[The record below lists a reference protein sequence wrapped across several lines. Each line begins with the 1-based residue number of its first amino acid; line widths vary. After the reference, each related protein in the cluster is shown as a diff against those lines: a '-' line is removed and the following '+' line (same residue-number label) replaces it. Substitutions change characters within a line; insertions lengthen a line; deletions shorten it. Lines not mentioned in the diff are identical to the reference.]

1 MYTLNKSNYTKN
13 SNKQNLQT
21 FIDCHVP
28 DIMLGAEN
36 LRVFRKQHN
45 SAFNHLI
52 REEIEANR
60 KLL

>member
-36 LRVFRKQHN
+36 
-45 SAFNHLI
+45 
-52 REEIEANR
+52 
-60 KLL
+60 